1 LGYFIAFF
9 TFSVRMLEMFVRK
22 YRINPETLR
31 YEEVKLTP
39 KKRLFLAV
47 ITGVLLLVT
56 AVGMRVLYDSHSK
69 SPRLAYYE
77 EINSSLRQEYQELY
91 HNLVKDEQL
100 LSDFRRKDDRLYR
113 SVFGMDPIPASI
125 REAGTG
131 GAVMH
136 SALQSISDPDMVIE
150 VFEKVDKVLIRAR
163 IQSSSFE
170 DLTEAAVTNQQVLA
184 SKPLI
189 NPLSPADQYWLTST
203 FGYRL
208 DPFTKQRRVHRGID
222 LAGQHGLHIHATG
235 DGKVVLV
242 EYNRYGYGNEVLI
255 DHGFGYTSRYAH
267 LQDILVKPGDNV
279 RRGQVIGTLGS
290 SGRSTGPHLHYE
302 IAHNNI
308 ALNPMFHFYEDIT
321 PEEYEIMRRRTASE

>member
-1 LGYFIAFF
+1 LGNFIAFF
-9 TFSVRMLEMFVRK
+9 TFSVRMLDLFVRK

-31 YEEVKLTP
+31 YEEVRLAP
-39 KKRLFLAV
+39 KQRLFLAV
-47 ITGVLLLVT
+47 FTAVLLLVT
-56 AVGMRVLYDSHSK
+56 AVGMRVLYDNHSK
-69 SPRLAYYE
+69 SPRLVYYE
-77 EINSSLRQEYQELY
+77 EINNNLRQEYEEL
-91 HNLVKDEQL
+91 NADLAKNEQL
-100 LSDFRRKDDRLYR
+100 LSDLRRKDDRLYR
-113 SVFGMDPIPASI
+113 SVFGLDPIPSSI

-131 GAVMH
+131 GAVKH
-136 SALQSISDPDMVIE
+136 TALQSISDPDMVIE
-150 VFEKVDKVLIRAR
+150 VFEKVDKVLMRAR
-163 IQSSSFE
+163 IQSSSFD

-235 DGKVVLV
+235 DGVVKLA
-242 EYNRYGYGNEVLI
+242 EQHRYGYGNEVLI

-267 LQDILVKPGDNV
+267 LQDFFVKPGDVV

-302 IAHNNI
+302 IAQNGI
-308 ALNPMFHFYEDIT
+308 ALNPMHHFFEDIT
-321 PEEYEIMRRRTASE
+321 PDEYEIIRKRASSE

>member
-1 LGYFIAFF
+1 
-9 TFSVRMLEMFVRK
+9 MLSMIGRK

-31 YEEVKLTP
+31 YEEVKLAP
-39 KKRLFLAV
+39 KKRLFLGFF
-47 ITGVLLLVT
+47 ICVLLIGI
-56 AVGMRVLYDSHSK
+56 AVGMRVLYDSHAK

-77 EINSSLRQEYQELY
+77 QINYSLRQEYQALNEELA
-91 HNLVKDEQL
+91 HNEQL
-100 LSDFRRKDDRLYR
+100 LSEFNRKDDRLYR
-113 SVFGMDPIPASI
+113 SVFGMDPIPRSI

-136 SALQSISDPDMVIE
+136 TALQSISDPDMVIE
-150 VFEKVDKVLIRAR
+150 VFEKVDKLMIKAR
-163 IQSSSFE
+163 IQSSSFD
-170 DLTEAAVTNQQVLA
+170 DLEEAAITSQQVLA

-203 FGYRL
+203 FGYRI
-208 DPFTKQRRVHRGID
+208 DPFTKQRRVHSGID
-222 LAGQHGLHIHATG
+222 LAGQHGLQVHATG
-235 DGKVVLV
+235 DGVVKLI
-242 EYNRYGYGNEVLI
+242 EISRYGYGNEVLI

-267 LQDILVKPGDNV
+267 LQDIMVKHGDTV

-302 IAHNNI
+302 ITQNGI

-321 PEEYEIMRRRTASE
+321 PEEYEILKKRATSE

>member
-1 LGYFIAFF
+1 MGYFIAFF
-9 TFSVRMLEMFVRK
+9 TFSVRMLDMFVRK

-31 YEEVKLTP
+31 FEEVRLAP
-39 KKRLFLAV
+39 KQRLFLAV
-47 ITGVLLLVT
+47 FTGVLLLGT
-56 AVGMRVLYDSHSK
+56 AVGMRVLYDNHSK
-69 SPRLAYYE
+69 SPRLVYYE
-77 EINSSLRQEYQELY
+77 EINNSLRYEYQALNY
-91 HNLVKDEQL
+91 DLVKDEQM

-113 SVFGMDPIPASI
+113 SVFGLDPIPASI

-136 SALQSISDPDMVIE
+136 TALQSISDPDMVIE
-150 VFEKVDKVLIRAR
+150 VFEKVDKVLMRAR
-163 IQSSSFE
+163 IQSSSFV

-189 NPLSPADQYWLTST
+189 NPLSPADQYWLTSA

-208 DPFTKQRRVHRGID
+208 DPFTKQRRVHMGID

-235 DGKVVLV
+235 DGEVKVA
-242 EYNRYGYGNEVLI
+242 ERSRFGYGNEILI

-267 LQDILVKPGDNV
+267 LQDLLVKSGDVV

-302 IAHNNI
+302 IAQNNI

-321 PEEYEIMRRRTASE
+321 PEEYEILTKRASSE